1 MSANDKQVGGTH
13 YKNPNGIP
21 DHWDIVVGMGWDYLL
36 GNATKYIWR
45 LGRKGPPEK
54 AIEDLDKAMHYLAKK
69 RELLVKELAERP
81 STGLDTPCVLAVPP
95 ESVYTLG
102 DVISRKMAN
111 DGSNPT
117 RKYLNQD

>member
-81 STGLDTPCVLAVPP
+81 SDGTPCVLGACH
-95 ESVYTLG
+95 S
-102 DVISRKMAN
+102 DQ
-111 DGSNPT
+111 PT